1 MLLSITYP
9 EISSIIKQKAG
20 REIKLAFKNPTTIT
34 ATYIASVEI
43 PLIRR
48 SVSKDISVDLQ
59 VIEFKD
65 NQLVVRMD
73 AGLAGNFAIGVIQSF
88 LMSHILLTIYPG
100 ADDGRTFLLDLRDI
114 EQFKPVLE
122 QMDINSLC
130 IYPDGIRIDATLKE
144 MAHQGQ

>member
-20 REIKLAFKNPTTIT
+20 RDIKLAFKNSTTIT
-34 ATYIASVEI
+34 ATYKASVEI

-48 SVSKDISVDLQ
+48 SISKDISVDLH
-59 VIEFKD
+59 VVEFKD
-65 NQLVVRMD
+65 NRLVVKMD
-73 AGLAGNFAIGVIQSF
+73 AGLAGNIAIGAVQNF
-88 LMSHILLTIYPG
+88 LISHILLTIYPD

-114 EQFKPVLE
+114 EQFKPILE

-130 IYPDGIRIDATLKE
+130 ICPDGLRIDATLKGI
-144 MAHQGQ
+144 ARQG

>member
-20 REIKLAFKNPTTIT
+20 RDIKLAFKNPTTIT
-34 ATYIASVEI
+34 ATYNASVEI

-65 NQLVVRMD
+65 NRLAVRMD
-73 AGLAGNFAIGVIQSF
+73 AGLAGNFAIGVVQNF
-88 LMSHILLTIYPG
+88 LMSHFLLSIYPG
-100 ADDGRTFLLDLRDI
+100 ADDGRTFLLDLRNI
-114 EQFKPVLE
+114 EQLKPVLE
-122 QMDINSLC
+122 HMDINSLC
-130 IYPDGIRIDATLKE
+130 ICPGDIRIDAKL
-144 MAHQGQ
+144 HDVF